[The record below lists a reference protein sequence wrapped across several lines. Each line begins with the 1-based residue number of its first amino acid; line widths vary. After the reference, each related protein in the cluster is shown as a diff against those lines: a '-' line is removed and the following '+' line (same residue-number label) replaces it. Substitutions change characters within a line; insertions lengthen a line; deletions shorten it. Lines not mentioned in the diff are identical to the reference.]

1 MQQLSDSLSMREGCL
16 FIEECEVTALAQE
29 FGTPLFVISETHL
42 RGNLRRYKAAF
53 EQCWPEGRVRILPA
67 FKASPLLAVRQVLT
81 DEGCGCDVFGHGEL
95 EGALRGGVAPA
106 DISVNGSIK
115 DREIVRRAVDIGSR
129 IVLDSPRELEL
140 CQQEAADLGKTAR
153 VMFRIKPFMVDLDT
167 VSDFNPQLE
176 IRDLTQRIK
185 YGIPTSEVLEMAG
198 RINAMPNIEPVG
210 IHVHM
215 GRHSKKEEVWRAW
228 VRHCILLTSQLSQV
242 MGGWRP
248 DEIDFGGGFPS
259 FPDRDPDV
267 MVTGYDGPTLEQY
280 AEIITSTLRD
290 TLAEVGFDAAGILI
304 EVEPGRGIHSD
315 TGIHLTTV
323 KNIKEETVNIRRNWV
338 EIDTSEVFL
347 GISGFNETPPFDFVF
362 TSKGQQKNSL
372 VTDIVGMTCN
382 AELLFH
388 QVETPPLE
396 PGDVMAFLN
405 TGSYIETMAAN
416 FNALPRPGTVM
427 VCGEHAQ
434 VIKRHETI
442 DEVFARDILRSRP
455 PISGD

>member
-1 MQQLSDSLSMREGCL
+1 MQQLGDSLSMREGCL
-16 FIEECEVTALAQE
+16 FIEECEVTALARE

-42 RGNLRRYKAAF
+42 RRNLRRYKTAF

-67 FKASPLLAVRQVLT
+67 FKASPLLAVRQILT
-81 DEGCGCDVFGHGEL
+81 AEGCGCDVFGHGEL

-115 DREIVRRAVDIGSR
+115 DREIIRQAVDMGSR

-153 VMFRIKPFMVDLDT
+153 VMFRIKPFMVELDT
-167 VSDFNPQLE
+167 VSDFNPELE

-185 YGIPTSEVLEMAG
+185 YGIPTSEVLEMAS
-198 RINAMPNIEPVG
+198 RINAMPNIEPIG

-228 VRHCILLTSQLSQV
+228 VRHCILLTAQLSQL
-242 MGGWRP
+242 MDGWRP

-267 MVTGYDGPTLEQY
+267 MVTGYKGPTLEQY

-290 TLAEVGFDAAGILI
+290 TLAEVGLNAAGILI

-323 KNIKEETVNIRRNWV
+323 KNVKSESKNLQRNWV

-362 TSKGQQKNSL
+362 ASKGDQKDSM

-388 QVETPPLE
+388 QVATPVLE

-416 FNALPRPGTVM
+416 FNALPRPGTVL
-427 VCGEHAQ
+427 VCGKLAQ

-442 DEVFARDILRSRP
+442 DEVFARDILCSGP